1 MNSPPLETPA
11 DSLPTMHPNPTRFVA
26 LKRLATLV
34 GLGLALPLQTNP
46 AVAAEQA
53 APIEDHAAEY
63 KTLTADFARMD
74 GLFIEYNDPV
84 HKLTIV
90 GYINLMKNRAELLGW
105 QRPEGEPTGQIR
117 GGGPGGGYETTMIDA
132 KPQWDQVKYDEL
144 RYDINLQ
151 CQRLA
156 NWLAPLRT
164 PPPTPRVEGGAQ
176 LSVAKLN
183 PSPANPAEV
192 KAALEALDREI
203 KRLDDQ
209 TTAMV
214 IGSTTRD
221 SEVARIKRIK
231 ERRAALGKKFTKASW
246 DTLVA
251 DLK

>member
-1 MNSPPLETPA
+1 MYPKPLR
-11 DSLPTMHPNPTRFVA
+11 LVV
-26 LKRLATLV
+26 LKRFAALAC
-34 GLGLALPLQTNP
+34 LGLVCPLASV
-46 AVAAEQA
+46 AVRAAESA
-53 APIEDHAAEY
+53 APVEDHTAEY

-74 GLFIEYNDPV
+74 GLFTEYNDPV
-84 HKLTIV
+84 HKLTIL

-105 QRPEGEPTGQIR
+105 QRPEGEPIGQIR

-164 PPPTPRVEGGAQ
+164 PPPATRAEGGAQ

-192 KAALEALDREI
+192 KAALDALDREI

-209 TTAMV
+209 TTSMV

-221 SEVARIKRIK
+221 AEVARIKRLK
-231 ERRAALGKKFTKASW
+231 ERRAALGKEFTKANW

>member
-1 MNSPPLETPA
+1 MYPKPLR
-11 DSLPTMHPNPTRFVA
+11 LVVLKRFVA
-26 LKRLATLV
+26 LAC
-34 GLGLALPLQTNP
+34 LGLVCPL
-46 AVAAEQA
+46 VSVSVRAADSA
-53 APIEDHAAEY
+53 APVEDHTAEY
-63 KTLTADFARMD
+63 KTLTADFARLD
-74 GLFIEYNDPV
+74 GLFTEYNDPV

-117 GGGPGGGYETTMIDA
+117 GGGPGGGYETTMVDA

-164 PPPTPRVEGGAQ
+164 PPPSPRAEGSTGLA
-176 LSVAKLN
+176 VAKFN

-192 KAALEALDREI
+192 KAALEALDSEI
-203 KRLDDQ
+203 RRLDARVA
-209 TTAMV
+209 TMV
-214 IGSTTRD
+214 IGSTSRD
-221 SEVARIKRIK
+221 SEVARVKRIK
-231 ERRAALGKKFTKASW
+231 ERRAALGKEFTKANW